1 MALPWQAD
9 PARPVG
15 AQATFALCA
24 VLSIVT
30 IATSSLTQSPL
41 LTEGGLGWDGAQY
54 AQLTAQCWRQPLQAL
69 EPFVYRIGVPCLAA
83 LVPAPPP
90 TALFIVNVASAT
102 LFLFLLAVWLR
113 RLVDPSVVPWLLAVF
128 AFHWLGPL
136 RYTFWYPTYV
146 DPLAMCAIV
155 GALLLRDRPFGLVTV
170 CVAGALVRET
180 VVIVPASLM
189 IGRLM
194 TLTAWGRS
202 LDWRKIANDRAAA
215 IGLAATTSSLVA
227 IATAHAVVTPASDYW
242 MADSALYWAYTKALP
257 TYLLA
262 WCITYGPMLVL
273 PMVCWRPVRT
283 FVTAAPEYAVMV
295 IAFGA
300 LAWIGGSD
308 TERFLLW
315 AAPMVLVMIGIAAAE
330 IDWRR
335 SRGALWLLVAGQVV
349 NGRWFLLTP
358 TAVEHGQRAWPLL
371 TPFNAQAAQDLLSQT
386 PSRPMSMLALIQYLA
401 LAGILA
407 LWLRRR
413 PA

>member
-1 MALPWQAD
+1 M
-9 PARPVG
+9 
-15 AQATFALCA
+15 
-24 VLSIVT
+24 
-30 IATSSLTQSPL
+30 TSSAVVGHATPRSAYLACIVFAAFPLAISAAWQHPLT
-41 LTEGGLGWDGAQY
+41 TEGGLGWDGAQY
-54 AQLTAQCWRQPLQAL
+54 VQLAAQCWRQPLQAL
-69 EPFVYRIGVPCLAA
+69 EPFVYRIGAPCLAA
-83 LVPAPPP
+83 LVPASPR
-90 TALFIVNVASAT
+90 TGLFSINLAASV
-102 LFLFLLAVWLR
+102 LLLFLLAAWLGRVVDR
-113 RLVDPSVVPWLLAVF
+113 RIVPWLLAVF

-155 GALLLRDRPFGLVTV
+155 GALLLRDRPIGLVTV

-189 IGRLM
+189 IGRL
-194 TLTAWGRS
+194 LTVTKWGRS
-202 LDWRKIANDRAAA
+202 PDWRAIVNDRAAA
-215 IGLAATTSSLVA
+215 IGLTATTFSLVA
-227 IATAHAVVTPASDYW
+227 IAAAHAVVRPASDYW

-257 TYLLA
+257 AYLLA

-273 PMVCWRPVRT
+273 PLACWRPVGK
-283 FVTAAPEYAVMV
+283 FLSEAPEYGVLLTAVS
-295 IAFGA
+295 A
-300 LAWIGGSD
+300 LAWIGGTD
-308 TERFLLW
+308 TERFLIW
-315 AAPMVLVMIGIAAAE
+315 AAPIVLVLVGIAAAD

-335 SRGALWLLVAGQVV
+335 YRGALWLLIAGQVV

-371 TPFNAQAAQDLLSQT
+371 TPFNAQAAQDILSQT
-386 PSRPMSMLALIQYLA
+386 PSRPMSMLALMQYLA